1 MIALMQDAPNALLGK
16 DAKNVVSPQSEA
28 KRIDNFRK
36 YRLLAH
42 AQKLLIEAETKGRKG
57 NVHRTRLCHNVRAF
71 QAESIAIRIPRDA
84 SKTNAALAGVQTC
97 GSIWAC
103 PICAKRIATKRGQ
116 EIAQIIDFMQEAG
129 NVAIMVTNTARHGH
143 QYTLKL
149 FKGRFKAAHRRF
161 VQSRRWR
168 KLKAELGIIHSIK
181 AVEGTWGIENGWHYH
196 QHAILFLNADLLNAA
211 EAEAF
216 QAWIEAARSLWLD
229 CLEKEGL
236 DGIGE
241 IAFDVQ
247 AEHDVKKHY
256 LAKLGLEDETSNLDY
271 ELSAGHNKTGGG
283 AKIWQILQ
291 KSWEG
296 DALAGALYVEWVE
309 AMSGDQWLTFSDGLR
324 ELCGVSEM
332 SDEEAAI
339 FEGVDEEARNET
351 LLEMSDEDF
360 MPVRK
365 LGKLATL
372 LELAAV
378 TRDKKKVI
386 DFLVD
391 LYDLWFKSY
400 QAEENRKI
408 ENQYRALDE
417 KLANLRKFW
426 NQSGKH
432 PPEDSEFWE
441 LARRHKELKQRLGI
455 R

>member
-1 MIALMQDAPNALLGK
+1 MILEFEAQSAPLGK
-16 DAKNVVSPQSEA
+16 DAKNVVSP

-42 AQKLLIEAETKGRKG
+42 AQKLLIDSNVQGRSG

-71 QAESIAIRIPRDA
+71 QAESIAIRIPKDA
-84 SKTNAALAGVQTC
+84 SKTNAALSGVQTC

-103 PICAKRIATKRGQ
+103 PICAKRIATQRGK
-116 EIAQIIDFMQEAG
+116 EISQIIDYMAEAG
-129 NVAIMVTNTARHGH
+129 NVAIMVSNTARH
-143 QYTLKL
+143 TANDSLKA
-149 FKGRFKAAHRRF
+149 FKTKFKAAHRMF
-161 VQSRRWR
+161 VQSKRWR
-168 KLKAELGIIHSIK
+168 DLKEKFGIVHSIK
-181 AVEGTWGIENGWHYH
+181 AVEGTWGLENGWHYH
-196 QHAILFLNADLLNAA
+196 QHSILFLNADKLKASSLTV
-211 EAEAF
+211 F
-216 QAWIEAARSLWLD
+216 SVWVIAARALWLE
-229 CLEKEGL
+229 CLKKNGL

-247 AEHDVKKHY
+247 AEHDVKETY
-256 LAKLGLEDETSNLDY
+256 LAKLGLEDETANLDH
-271 ELSAGHNKTGGG
+271 ELSSGHNKTGGG

-296 DALAGALYVEWVE
+296 DTLASELYIDWVE
-309 AMSGDQWLTFSDGLR
+309 AMSGDQWITMSDGLK
-324 ELCGVSEM
+324 ELCGVDDM
-332 SDEEAAI
+332 SDDDAAI
-339 FEGVDEEARNET
+339 FEGADEEARNET

-365 LGKLATL
+365 LQKLATL

-378 TRDKKKVI
+378 TRDKQKVV

-391 LYDLWFKSY
+391 LYDLWFKSHA
-400 QAEENRKI
+400 AEENRKI

-426 NQSGKH
+426 DQSGKH

-441 LARRHKELKQRLGI
+441 MARRHKELKQRLGMK
-455 R
+455 